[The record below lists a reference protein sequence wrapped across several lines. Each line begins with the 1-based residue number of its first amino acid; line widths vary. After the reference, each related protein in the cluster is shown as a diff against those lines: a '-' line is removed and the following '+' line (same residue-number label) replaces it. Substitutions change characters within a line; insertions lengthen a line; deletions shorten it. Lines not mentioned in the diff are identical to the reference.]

1 MPIPP
6 DGEIN
11 YTIDDYAWPWETPE
25 SILCVHGVAE
35 GTRAWVRWV
44 PYLARLGRVVRMD
57 QRGYG
62 DSTPMAADFA
72 WNLNQLADDVVRLV
86 ERVAPEGL
94 HLIGAKIGGPVVTRA
109 ATRRPDLIKTLIL
122 VGTPIKG
129 PEEHEWLA
137 MVERDG
143 VRAWAEQ
150 TMEARLEGM
159 SDAAKA
165 WWVDMMAETPQST
178 LIGFFRFVSSIDV
191 SGDLAKIAC
200 PTLVIGSDNP
210 RRPIQDA
217 RDWQEII
224 PNSTLALV
232 PGKGYHAA
240 ATQAAKCATLT
251 ADFIARHQND

>member
-1 MPIPP
+1 MPKMPLPP
-6 DGEIN
+6 FCQIN
-11 YTIDDYAWPWETPE
+11 YTIDDYAWLWESPD

-35 GTRAWVRWV
+35 GTRAWVRWRAL
-44 PYLARLGRVVRMD
+44 PGFGYRRVVRMD

-72 WNLNQLADDVVRLV
+72 WNLNQLADDEVRLV

-94 HLIGAKIGGPVVTRA
+94 HRIGAKISGPVVTRA
-109 ATRRPDLIKTLIL
+109 ATCCPDLIKTLIL

-143 VRAWAEQ
+143 VRFWAEQ

-165 WWVDMMAETPQST
+165 LMQVD
-178 LIGFFRFVSSIDV
+178 ID
-191 SGDLAKIAC
+191 GG
-200 PTLVIGSDNP
+200 T
-210 RRPIQDA
+210 RRNRP
-217 RDWQEII
+217 
-224 PNSTLALV
+224 
-232 PGKGYHAA
+232 
-240 ATQAAKCATLT
+240 
-251 ADFIARHQND
+251 

>member
-1 MPIPP
+1 
-6 DGEIN
+6 
-11 YTIDDYAWPWETPE
+11 
-25 SILCVHGVAE
+25 
-35 GTRAWVRWV
+35 
-44 PYLARLGRVVRMD
+44 
-57 QRGYG
+57 
-62 DSTPMAADFA
+62 MAADFA
-72 WNLNQLADDVVRLV
+72 WNLNQLADDVVHLV

-129 PEEHEWLA
+129 LEEHEWLA

-143 VRAWAEQ
+143 VRAWAER